1 MSIGLR
7 AGLTI
12 IGLIFIILGMS
23 LNQIFY
29 YSLASDVTVYQF
41 AYSAIGIGLDAS
53 KVLALLLTAAFIS
66 SGIALMVIVGF
77 FTFTLYLS
85 LAAISLIAGWGFSLV
100 VAENYEATKTQASA
114 QYQLALSNQEMANDK
129 LNQLAQYASLNLTEL
144 ESAAQSELSKQV
156 QNANGVNSGT
166 LAQRTND
173 CTNTSTFYY
182 KYCAQ
187 YNELQTQI
195 QQAQAYQAAVNSKQ
209 FAAQE
214 MANIDANGL
223 AASTVHPV
231 FVGMASMGIL
241 GNTPELAKYR
251 FTFISFTL
259 IEIIGAFFFAI
270 GVMFKNRAT
279 MTVSEMTNNMK
290 LIQDNIKAVQQF
302 QQGFQLPQPT
312 QSTFKNTQFD
322 ENAPYPTG
330 K

>member
-1 MSIGLR
+1 MNIALR

-12 IGLIFIILGMS
+12 TGLIFIILGMS

-66 SGIALMVIVGF
+66 SGIALMVITGF

-100 VAENYEATKTQASA
+100 VAENYEASKMQASA

-129 LNQLAQYASLNLTEL
+129 LNQLAQHATLNLTEL
-144 ESAAQSELSKQV
+144 ENAAQTELSKQV
-156 QNANGVNSGT
+156 QNSSGANAGT
-166 LAQRTND
+166 LAQRTSN
-173 CTNTSTFYY
+173 CTNTSTYY
-182 KYCAQ
+182 YRYCTP
-187 YNELQTQI
+187 YNELQAKI
-195 QQAQAYQAAVNSKQ
+195 QNAQAYQAAINAKQ
-209 FAAQE
+209 LATQE

-223 AASTVHPV
+223 ATSTVHPV
-231 FVGMASMGIL
+231 FIGMASMGIL

-270 GVMFKNRAT
+270 GVMFKNRAS
-279 MTVSEMTNNMK
+279 MTVHEMSNNMQ
-290 LIQDNIKAVQQF
+290 LIQANIKAVQDF
-302 QQGFQLPQPT
+302 QQNLGLPQPAT
-312 QSTFKNTQFD
+312 NSTPINTQ
-322 ENAPYPTG
+322 NNTV